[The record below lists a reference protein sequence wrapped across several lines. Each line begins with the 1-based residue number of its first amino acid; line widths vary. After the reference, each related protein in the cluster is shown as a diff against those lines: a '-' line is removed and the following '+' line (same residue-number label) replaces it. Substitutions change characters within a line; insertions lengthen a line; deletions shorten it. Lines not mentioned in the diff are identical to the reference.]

1 MRIVIESVNP
11 KWNECMY
18 VSMYVCLFVC
28 LFVCLYVCV
37 CEHVGR
43 GVEALAS
50 VVRCRSLQG
59 YETSPAGGYA
69 QILNKV

>member
-18 VSMYVCLFVC
+18 VCLHVCLFVC
-28 LFVCLYVCV
+28 MCK
-37 CEHVGR
+37 HVGR